1 MKVAVYGFGNQTY
14 YREILKVPETLGGE
28 PPYGGSR
35 MALEFAQAGHEV
47 SLADPR
53 IETIDSSFK
62 QKLIDAGIKLTGDD
76 VEAAKDAD
84 VAVLFTPFR
93 SGLTVK
99 IAEKI
104 IPYLGKDAVIATT
117 CTMPVLVLETSVKN
131 ILFMEDREDI
141 GFSTL
146 HPAAIPGTPQHTH
159 YFIATNELL
168 EEQIVKPEQIE
179 KLKKLAEDT
188 GKEAY
193 LIPAELISPVGDM
206 GVVATASAAVSALEY
221 YAISKSVLK
230 TTKAMTEFQLAQ
242 AFQAVS
248 SIIAKY
254 GIEGLVKF
262 LSTGAL
268 KKSLKSMLFDKK
280 VQKVSF
286 AAMDF
291 LENISDVEA
300 VIGSLD
306 GMASC
311 FEPKEKTFLSAPSPM
326 LISYMEE
333 LAGED
338 VTRGIVR
345 EALKKLYQGEGK

>member
-14 YREILKVPETLGGE
+14 YRDVLKVSENLGGE

-35 MALEFAQAGHEV
+35 MALEFAKAGHEV
-47 SLADPR
+47 FLADPR
-53 IETIDSSFK
+53 MDTIKPEFK
-62 QKLIDAGIKLTGDD
+62 QKLLDAGVKLTTDD
-76 VEAAKDAD
+76 VEAAEGAD

-104 IPYLGKDAVIATT
+104 IPHLGKDAVIATT
-117 CTMPVLVLETSVKN
+117 CTMPVLVLETSVRN
-131 ILFMEDREDI
+131 VLFMEDREDV

-168 EEQIVKPEQIE
+168 EEEIVKPHQIE

-193 LIPAELISPVGDM
+193 LIPAELISPIGDM
-206 GVVATASAAVSALEY
+206 GVVATASAAISALEY

-242 AFQAVS
+242 AFQVVS

-262 LSTGAL
+262 LNAEAL
-268 KKSLKSMLFDKK
+268 KKSLKSMLFDEK
-280 VQKVSF
+280 VQKVAF
-286 AAMDF
+286 AAMNS
-291 LENISDVEA
+291 LENVSDIEEV
-300 VIGSLD
+300 VGSLED
-306 GMASC
+306 MASK
-311 FEPKEKTFLSAPSPM
+311 FEPEEKTFLSAPSPM

-338 VTRGIVR
+338 VTRGVVR
-345 EALKKLYQGEGK
+345 EALKKLYHGENN